1 MALLDPKTVIS
12 PAKLKDYLLVLLP
25 KDDKSQYLAQAGYN
39 KDNWVQLEKDLREQ
53 ILTLEAT
60 PTTKTKYGQKYEI
73 IGNLRGVN
81 NKILSVKTI
90 WMVTPT
96 ETKFVTLFP
105 FEGG

>member
-1 MALLDPKTVIS
+1 MYIAT
-12 PAKLKDYLLVLLP
+12 
-25 KDDKSQYLAQAGYN
+25 
-39 KDNWVQLEKDLREQ
+39 QLF
-53 ILTLEAT
+53 
-60 PTTKTKYGQKYEI
+60 TTKTKYGQKYEI